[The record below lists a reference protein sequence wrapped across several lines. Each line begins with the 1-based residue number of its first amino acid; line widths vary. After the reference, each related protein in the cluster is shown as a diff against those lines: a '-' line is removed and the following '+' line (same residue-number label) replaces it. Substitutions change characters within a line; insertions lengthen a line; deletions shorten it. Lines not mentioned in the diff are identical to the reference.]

1 MRYLCFF
8 FIAVLMSVG
17 GCGNVRFAPGEKQ
30 KQNAWLH
37 NRTAFYAA
45 QRARQE
51 ESSETLR
58 GLTNLCEL
66 QSQAFTTYYG
76 LPQEYPAA
84 ATIEDMLGAGST
96 ELARQA
102 TLESGERLGPFDLAD
117 SAIEIGIGISA
128 LFGGAYGVRALGF
141 LKEAKAKTQALREII
156 YGNEALKKTDVSVAA
171 AFKEA
176 QKNQSAE
183 TRKIVTE
190 VKNS

>member
-1 MRYLCFF
+1 MRYSGFLL
-8 FIAVLMSVG
+8 IMVLLSIVG
-17 GCGNVRFAPGEKQ
+17 CDNVRFAPGETQ

-45 QRARQE
+45 QTARQE
-51 ESSETLR
+51 EASETLR

-76 LPQEYPAA
+76 LPREYPA
-84 ATIEDMLGAGST
+84 ATIEDLLESRPT
-96 ELARQA
+96 ELANQA
-102 TLESGERLGPFDLAD
+102 LLESAERVDPFDFAD

-141 LKEAKAKTQALREII
+141 LREAKAKTQALKEII
-156 YGNEALKKTDVSVAA
+156 YGNEELKKTDVSVAA

-176 QKNQSAE
+176 QKNQSPE
-183 TRKIVTE
+183 TRKIVAE